1 MNENWDVRDG
11 YLGKIRGRR
20 RPEEPWSEPRYRL
33 LTFYF
38 RMEAD
43 LERILVES
51 IQLETENI
59 TLKKLIRSYNSM
71 PDMQDQLKNMVHYN
85 QQVYYITYLV

>member
-1 MNENWDVRDG
+1 MTASRTGKRDSKIQDVDVLR
-11 YLGKIRGRR
+11 
-20 RPEEPWSEPRYRL
+20 SEPCCWL
-33 LTFYF
+33 LILYF

-85 QQVYYITYLV
+85 QQVCNKI